1 MTSHA
6 HVTGRQRLR
15 GASRFAALLA
25 VLPLLA
31 GSLEAQGT
39 RSLRSLG
46 ELSKISGQGAEMDAA
61 MSRLDKITAA
71 RALSQDPADSLFRS
85 AQAAMRRNDNQRAA
99 TLFRTVRTRH
109 ALSPL
114 AADAGYWE
122 AFTLQRVGGRENLI
136 AALEVLQVQQSKY
149 PSASSA
155 SDARTLSA
163 RIEGQLASQGDAQSA
178 QRITERAQSLSQT
191 CPDEDEDER
200 LMVLDAL
207 LTMDSERALP
217 TLKQVLAR
225 RDACSVTLRRK
236 AVFLVSRKGS
246 EETEDILLNALRT
259 DPDKEVREQ
268 AVFWLGQTNS
278 EKSTTA
284 LLDLLRTSKDEELL
298 GKVVFS
304 LSQQR
309 NERASTAL
317 RDLARRSDASIDV
330 RGNAIFWLGQRSR
343 DANEAVTF
351 LVELYPALQETEL
364 RERALFAIS
373 QRKTAAAQRFLKEI
387 ALNAREPLE
396 LRRSAIFH
404 ASQAGLTIPELRE
417 IYRTSTDRE
426 IKDQVIFAISN
437 RKTPDAVDAL
447 FDIAKNDADRAM
459 RSKAI
464 FWIGQSKD
472 PRAAEF
478 LLNLLNK

>member
-1 MTSHA
+1 MQGSL
-6 HVTGRQRLR
+6 GC
-15 GASRFAALLA
+15 ALLLA
-25 VLPLLA
+25 ATPMFGNTAASQGQRAAASFDQDVLML
-31 GSLEAQGT
+31 
-39 RSLRSLG
+39 
-46 ELSKISGQGAEMDAA
+46 
-61 MSRLDKITAA
+61 RLDAYTAA
-71 RALSQDPADSLFRS
+71 KARSQDPADSLFRS
-85 AQAAMRRNDNQRAA
+85 AQAAMRRNDNARAA
-99 TLFRTVRTRH
+99 TLFRTVRTRYTS
-109 ALSPL
+109 SPL

-122 AFTLQRVGGRENLI
+122 AFSLQRVGGQENLT
-136 AALEVLQVQQSKY
+136 AALRALSEQREKY
-149 PSASSA
+149 PDASSTA
-155 SDARTLSA
+155 DARALSA
-163 RIEGQLASQGDAQSA
+163 RIEGQLASRGNAASA

-246 EETEDILLNALRT
+246 SETEDILLNTLRT

-284 LLDLLRTSKDEELL
+284 LLDLLRTSNDEELL

-309 NERASTAL
+309 NTRASEAL
-317 RDLARRSDASIDV
+317 RDLARRADAPREV
-330 RGNAIFWLGQRSR
+330 RGQAIFWLGQRSQSA
-343 DANEAVTF
+343 DEAVKF
-351 LVELYPALQETEL
+351 LSELYGTLNDAEL
-364 RERALFAIS
+364 KEKTLFAIS
-373 QRKTAAAQRFLKEI
+373 QRKTTAAQRFITNI
-387 ALNAREPLE
+387 ALDAKESLD

-404 ASQAGLTIPELRE
+404 AGQAGLSIADMRQ
-417 IYRTSTDRE
+417 IYRTADDAE
-426 IKDQVIFAISN
+426 IKEQVIFAISQK
-437 RKTPDAVDAL
+437 RTAEAL
-447 FDIAKNDADRAM
+447 DVLMEVASSDSSRDM

-478 LLNLLNK
+478 LLKLLNK